1 MHRISA
7 SGDLIPPKMCMG
19 NDDQIILTHPFFSE
33 GGKGEK
39 KKIGTYIFY
48 FDLILRCTFFSR
60 NKKWMVR
67 FGKHKKVLKRTE
79 NYDVGSEI
87 LSKWTISL
95 IIAHTWEH

>member
-1 MHRISA
+1 MHRISS

-48 FDLILRCTFFSR
+48 FDLI
-60 NKKWMVR
+60 
-67 FGKHKKVLKRTE
+67 
-79 NYDVGSEI
+79 
-87 LSKWTISL
+87 
-95 IIAHTWEH
+95 